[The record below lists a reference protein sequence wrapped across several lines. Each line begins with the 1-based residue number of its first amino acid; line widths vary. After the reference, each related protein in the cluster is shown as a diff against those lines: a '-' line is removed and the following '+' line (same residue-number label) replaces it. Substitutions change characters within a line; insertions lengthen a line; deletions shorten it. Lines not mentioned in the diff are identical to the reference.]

1 MFKHLIR
8 RAGAVIEA
16 LPYLI
21 KFNNKIIVIKYGG
34 AAMEN
39 EELKHSVIQ
48 DVVLLKMVG
57 MEPILVHGG
66 GPEINRYLKKKGL
79 EPKFVG
85 GYRVTDK
92 ETMRIV
98 QKVLGEKINQQIVSL
113 IKKAGGKAKGFYG
126 KKGRVIKAFKYWKKD
141 AEGNQVDLG
150 FTGQVGG
157 IRFRYLRKW
166 MKLGYI
172 PVLTSIGVGKRGGVY
187 NINADKAAAA
197 IAAYLKAEK
206 LIMMTDVLGVLD
218 TQGKL
223 ISQVN
228 TYRAGK
234 MIKSGAISGGMIP
247 KVKSCLYA
255 LRKGIKSAHIIDGRL
270 PHAILLELFT
280 DHGIGTMVVK

>member
-1 MFKHLIR
+1 MQRLIK
-8 RAGAVIEA
+8 RAETVLEA

-34 AAMEN
+34 AAMQS
-39 EELKHSVIQ
+39 EELKHNVIQ
-48 DVVLLKMVG
+48 DVVLLKMMG

-66 GPEINRYLKKKGL
+66 GPEINKYLRKKGI
-79 EPKFVG
+79 EPKFIG

-92 ETMRIV
+92 ETMRV
-98 QKVLGEKINQQIVSL
+98 VEKVLGEKINQQIVSL

-141 AEGNQVDLG
+141 ETGNKIDLG

-157 IRFRYLRKW
+157 IRFRFLKKW

-206 LIMMTDVLGVLD
+206 LVMMTDVKGVLN
-218 TQGKL
+218 TEGEL
-223 ISQVN
+223 VSHIN
-228 TYRAGK
+228 TYKAGK
-234 MIKSGAISGGMIP
+234 MIKNGSISGGMIP

-255 LRKGIKSAHIIDGRL
+255 LRKGVKKAHIIDGRI

-280 DHGIGTMVVK
+280 DHGIGTMVEK

>member
-1 MFKHLIR
+1 
-8 RAGAVIEA
+8 
-16 LPYLI
+16 
-21 KFNNKIIVIKYGG
+21 
-34 AAMEN
+34 
-39 EELKHSVIQ
+39 
-48 DVVLLKMVG
+48 
-57 MEPILVHGG
+57 
-66 GPEINRYLKKKGL
+66 
-79 EPKFVG
+79 
-85 GYRVTDK
+85 
-92 ETMRIV
+92 
-98 QKVLGEKINQQIVSL
+98 
-113 IKKAGGKAKGFYG
+113 
-126 KKGRVIKAFKYWKKD
+126 
-141 AEGNQVDLG
+141 
-150 FTGQVGG
+150 
-157 IRFRYLRKW
+157 

-187 NINADKAAAA
+187 NINADKAAAG

-218 TQGKL
+218 AQGKL

>member
-141 AEGNQVDLG
+141 TEGNQIDLG

-172 PVLTSIGVGKRGGVY
+172 PVLTSIGVGKWGGVY

-218 TQGKL
+218 AQGKL